1 MTDIPADRRSPIEHE
16 WDAGLHTLTDAAATL
31 AERLD
36 GPVRRAAQDLIDAY
50 FRRAA
55 AMIRLLDA
63 RAEAAERACAEWAD
77 VSQRNYQRAKA
88 AEAELARLRASMAD
102 ET

>member
-63 RAEAAERACAEWAD
+63 RAD